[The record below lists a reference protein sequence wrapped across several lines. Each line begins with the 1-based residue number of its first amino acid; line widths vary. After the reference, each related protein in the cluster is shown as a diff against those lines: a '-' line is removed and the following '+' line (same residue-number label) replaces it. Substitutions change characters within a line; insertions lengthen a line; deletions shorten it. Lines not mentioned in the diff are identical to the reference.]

1 VFYTSGVARTSEDKI
16 MGKGV
21 AIALVL
27 IVGVLCYLT
36 SQGVTVKDAVNWTE
50 RQFGVRSSAGQ
61 ELKSVPYHNYAPA
74 VK

>member
-1 VFYTSGVARTSEDKI
+1 

-21 AIALVL
+21 AIAAVLV
-27 IVGVLCYLT
+27 VGLLCYLH

-50 RQFGVRSSAGQ
+50 RQCTVRSSAGQ
-61 ELKSVPYHNYAPA
+61 ELKGVPYHNYAPA